1 MDDHLHHKIGFER
14 KRGIKKNTDMENPKQ
29 ARICFSRK
37 PMNVKQIFQK
47 KIKISVPMTQNL
59 FKVQTQQH
67 ISTQIACKD
76 GYVQLIIS

>member
-47 KIKISVPMTQNL
+47 KKKRSRYP
-59 FKVQTQQH
+59 
-67 ISTQIACKD
+67 
-76 GYVQLIIS
+76 

>member
-1 MDDHLHHKIGFER
+1 MFQQKVYEC
-14 KRGIKKNTDMENPKQ
+14 KTDF
-29 ARICFSRK
+29 I
-37 PMNVKQIFQK
+37 K
-47 KIKISVPMTQNL
+47 KIKISVPMTQHS

>member
-1 MDDHLHHKIGFER
+1 MDDHLHHKIGFEG

-37 PMNVKQIFQK
+37 PMIVKQIFQK
-47 KIKISVPMTQNL
+47 KIKILVPMTQNW

-76 GYVQLIIS
+76 GYVQLIRS